1 MRSKFLFL
9 CLFLFVSLAACKDAK
24 WVDVPAG
31 TPPEGAITGT
41 PGESEKPGNPDD
53 PTQKELINCSYIRGD
68 FFETNRISAESMAAC
83 NDLVY
88 LTARPYANGDV
99 TFDLP
104 VNDATLTGGA
114 TYEASYN
121 GRNGVL
127 KLDGSGLMN
136 GLDGLLHSADEGFKL
151 FTFATHLYIDE
162 WVDGA
167 YLFNKV
173 AGGSTVAALQ
183 LAAAG
188 NLKLTIGS
196 ATVTVASASLT
207 AGAWHYVALDYN
219 AGAVR
224 LFVDD
229 AAAITANITPV
240 VVPNTRADFLIGGQF
255 KGYLDETSVWSVAAG
270 ATGKNGI
277 TFGASWNTTKVLA
290 YWKYDNAAK
299 PGKDSHTWAER
310 LENIRT
316 ALNGKEGTRK
326 LRLGVA
332 GGQWKT
338 MVANESARTNFAAK
352 TLEILQKYNLD
363 GVDLDFEW
371 PENAAE
377 YKNYSDA
384 IVKMRQVL
392 GKNVFFTVSL
402 HPVSFKITKEAIAAV
417 NFISYQCY
425 GPAIS
430 RFPIQQFKDDAK
442 AATDYGIPKKK
453 LIMGVPFFG
462 TAGKAGEQIGYFDMV
477 TKGGLTDPSLDQITY
492 TDGKTYVFNG
502 LNTIREKMK
511 YTYENGLGGI
521 MSWDLATDMPV
532 TDSKSLL
539 KVVKEELDYYSSLP
553 E

>member
-9 CLFLFVSLAACKDAK
+9 CLFLLGSLAACKDAK
-24 WVDVPAG
+24 WVDVPTG

-41 PGESEKPGNPDD
+41 PGESEKPDDPDD
-53 PTQKELINCSYIRGD
+53 PTQKTLINSSYIRGD

-83 NDLVY
+83 NDLIY
-88 LTARPYANGDV
+88 LTARPYADGDV
-99 TFDLP
+99 AFELP

-114 TYEASYN
+114 AYEASYN

-136 GLDGLLHSADEGFKL
+136 GLDGLLHSADEGSKL
-151 FTFATHLYIDE
+151 FTFATYLYIDE
-162 WVDGA
+162 WVGGA
-167 YLFNKV
+167 YLFNKA
-173 AGGSTVAALQ
+173 AGGSTIAALQ
-183 LAAAG
+183 LATAG

-196 ATVTVASASLT
+196 ATVTVASAGLT
-207 AGAWHYVALDYN
+207 TGAWHYVSLDYN

-224 LFVDD
+224 LFVDN
-229 AAAITANITPV
+229 AAAVTAAIAPKF
-240 VVPNTRADFLIGGQF
+240 VPNTRADFFIGEKF
-255 KGYLDETSVWSVAAG
+255 KGRLDETSVWSLAVG
-270 ATGKNGI
+270 TTGKNGI
-277 TFGASWNTTKVLA
+277 DIGANWNNTKVLA
-290 YWKYDNAAK
+290 YWKYDDSAK
-299 PGKDSHTWAER
+299 AGKDSHTWAGR
-310 LENIRT
+310 LDNIRT
-316 ALNGKEGTRK
+316 ALNGKEGERK

-338 MVANESARTNFAAK
+338 MVANETARTKFA
-352 TLEILQKYNLD
+352 TRIQQILQQYHFD

-371 PENAAE
+371 PENATE

-402 HPVSFKITKEAIAAV
+402 HPVSFRITKEAIAAV
-417 NFISYQCY
+417 DFISYQCY

-430 RFPIQQFKDDAK
+430 RFPIQQFKEDAK
-442 AATDYGIPKKK
+442 AAIDYGIPKKK

-462 TAGKAGEQIGYFDMV
+462 TTGKSGEQVGYFDMV
-477 TKGGLTDPSLDQITY
+477 NNSGLTDPSLDEMTY

-502 LNTIREKMK
+502 QNTIQEKTK
-511 YTYENGLGGI
+511 YTCESGFGGI
-521 MSWDLATDMPV
+521 MSWDLATDVPV
-532 TDSKSLL
+532 THPKSLL
-539 KVVKEELDYYSSLP
+539 KVVKEELDYHSYLP